1 MSAGRITPLRLDVV
15 RKTLANLK
23 LTSPKLKGDQGRETK
38 AFTVAGESDIG
49 RAIKT
54 LQAAGVKNAV
64 FVADKVYRLENDK
77 IVASGG
83 PVPFW
88 RGLVHHDIQRKAYG
102 SGGCRDC
109 HADKSPFFTKERV
122 TNIGRFLKED
132 YPTAREPNAVQ
143 QMKEWGFESVPPMKR

>member
-1 MSAGRITPLRLDVV
+1 MV

-49 RAIKT
+49 RALKA

-64 FVADKVYRLENDK
+64 FVADKVYRLGTDK
-77 IVASGG
+77 VVASGG

-88 RGLVHHDIQRKAYG
+88 KGLVHHDIQRKAYG

-109 HADKSPFFTKERV
+109 HADNSPFFTKQRV